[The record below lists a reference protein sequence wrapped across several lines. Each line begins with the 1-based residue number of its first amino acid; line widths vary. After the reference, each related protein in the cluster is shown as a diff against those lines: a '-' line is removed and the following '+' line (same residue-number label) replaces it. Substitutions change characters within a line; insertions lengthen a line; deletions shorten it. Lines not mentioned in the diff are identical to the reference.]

1 MASGKLTP
9 RQKMINMM
17 YLVLTALL
25 ALNISKDIL
34 EALTKLNASL
44 DQTVQ
49 TVDKKNA
56 SIYSKFESAYA
67 QDPQKT
73 KQWRDMALNVKKESD
88 ELYTYIAGLKE
99 KLVEVS
105 GGYEEGSTTVPK
117 SLDAREKP
125 ANYLLNEKHAS
136 ELRKKIENY
145 RSSIKGYANND
156 QLKSNIETTFSTTD
170 QPVGE
175 DKVMT
180 SWEKANFEHFPLAAI
195 LPFLTDYQAKVRNT
209 ESDVISELQTKIGE
223 SDLKFTDVRVIVDSK
238 SNYVTQG
245 DEYEAEVFLAAYD
258 ATQEPVILVNG
269 EALPADQISEGKGR
283 VKFKADGVG
292 EKKWGGKIKITQIG
306 KGEVEYDIPEQ
317 SYTVAPPTAVISPT
331 KMNVLY
337 KGVDNPIEIGVPGV
351 DPSKIRVSGVPLSGS
366 NGNYIADVSNVSARE
381 VNIQVSVEDTDEE
394 GKKSVRQVGVKK
406 FRIKGLPPATGM
418 VFGKTEGIVSKSLL
432 QRASVDAKYLDFPFD
447 MDLNVVSFEIAIP
460 GFPPEQ
466 VRGSSMTPQVKTRI
480 DKLRPG
486 QTVSIRNIKAT
497 GPKGVRVNQVG
508 NISLDVN

>member
-1 MASGKLTP
+1 LC
-9 RQKMINMM
+9 
-17 YLVLTALL
+17 L
-25 ALNISKDIL
+25 
-34 EALTKLNASL
+34 
-44 DQTVQ
+44 
-49 TVDKKNA
+49 
-56 SIYSKFESAYA
+56 
-67 QDPQKT
+67 
-73 KQWRDMALNVKKESD
+73 
-88 ELYTYIAGLKE
+88 
-99 KLVEVS
+99 
-105 GGYEEGSTTVPK
+105 
-117 SLDAREKP
+117 
-125 ANYLLNEKHAS
+125 
-136 ELRKKIENY
+136 
-145 RSSIKGYANND
+145 
-156 QLKSNIETTFSTTD
+156 
-170 QPVGE
+170 
-175 DKVMT
+175 
-180 SWEKANFEHFPLAAI
+180 
-195 LPFLTDYQAKVRNT
+195 
-209 ESDVISELQTKIGE
+209 
-223 SDLKFTDVRVIVDSK
+223 
-238 SNYVTQG
+238 
-245 DEYEAEVFLAAYD
+245 
-258 ATQEPVILVNG
+258 
-269 EALPADQISEGKGR
+269 
-283 VKFKADGVG
+283 KADGVG